1 MKSKS
6 PEYYSLK
13 LVPSDDLKERI
24 KLNPAFKNASEK
36 LDPELNAL
44 MNGFASIT
52 EAITEGI
59 VTFWSMYFIGILN
72 VQCSILY
79 VEFAM

>member
-36 LDPELNAL
+36 LDPELKQFDKL
-44 MNGFASIT
+44 I
-52 EAITEGI
+52 ER
-59 VTFWSMYFIGILN
+59 IGAVKVRKDLHDPDDKMEMCEDFDVDI
-72 VQCSILY
+72 
-79 VEFAM
+79 A